1 MKSRE
6 QVNAA
11 LAKLVSDGKI
21 SSEQA
26 QLVAEELDPT
36 SQGKS
41 LSRVAEIGS
50 YAGATLVAGAG
61 LWMGI
66 ELTEGNEVLRT
77 AMLFLIGVALWGAA
91 FLFFNILKP
100 NQNGSS
106 VLFGDTRL
114 RLASTLSVLGSALLV
129 GAAASTFSNNDSNE
143 YGSLI
148 ALQAVVL
155 FAIAAKFFATVL
167 PESALFVSVQILG
180 VSLWE
185 SFGNPL
191 RADFPWVIALIMVIV
206 SLSWLKFANLFS
218 AKDLIVA
225 ASIGMATI
233 WGLIS
238 PSSNDHRAVGLA
250 LLAAVVAVAMFGQFK
265 IGGWAFTAG
274 AVGSLLALTFQV
286 VAPVTQRA
294 LGLFIT
300 GLVMLLAS
308 WLLIRRDKRKSLK
321 TLDSAN

>member
-1 MKSRE
+1 
-6 QVNAA
+6 
-11 LAKLVSDGKI
+11 
-21 SSEQA
+21 
-26 QLVAEELDPT
+26 
-36 SQGKS
+36 
-41 LSRVAEIGS
+41 
-50 YAGATLVAGAG
+50 
-61 LWMGI
+61 
-66 ELTEGNEVLRT
+66 
-77 AMLFLIGVALWGAA
+77 
-91 FLFFNILKP
+91 
-100 NQNGSS
+100 
-106 VLFGDTRL
+106 
-114 RLASTLSVLGSALLV
+114 LGSVLLV
-129 GAAASTFSNNDSNE
+129 GAAASTFSNTDSNE

-155 FAIAAKFFATVL
+155 FAIAARFFATVL

-185 SFGNPL
+185 SFGDPL
-191 RADFPWVIALIMVIV
+191 REDFPWIMTLIMVIV
-206 SLSWLKFANLFS
+206 SLSWLKFAKLFS

-225 ASIGMATI
+225 ASIGLATV

-238 PSSNDHRAVGLA
+238 ASSNDQRIIGLI
-250 LLAAVVAVAMFGQFK
+250 LLVVVVAVAMLGQFRV
-265 IGGWAFTAG
+265 GGWAFTAG

-308 WLLIRRDKRKSLK
+308 WLLIRRDKRRSLK